1 MLIFGPQK
9 YQNIGTFVFSG
20 VACHP
25 KQLDSSD
32 PELCQELGELDESGS
47 RSSAKRTESH
57 QGFFFQNDLFGQEI
71 KQNLNKI
78 RTYKK
83 RENHNFEHFVSVCV
97 LVMHSSKFK
106 EH

>member
-1 MLIFGPQK
+1 VNLLLKMLIFGPQK

-47 RSSAKRTESH
+47 RKSAKRTESH
-57 QGFFFQNDLFGQEI
+57 QGLFFPKRFGWSR
-71 KQNLNKI
+71 NK
-78 RTYKK
+78 TK
-83 RENHNFEHFVSVCV
+83 FE
-97 LVMHSSKFK
+97 
-106 EH
+106 